1 MMVQTPPP
9 PEIPADVKARLAE
22 MAKAYAALKSLAV
35 TVTLQSQRGSARVE
49 AQTQLLFRRP
59 DRVRIACRTG
69 ERDGSREVLTL
80 FDGMFLCQ
88 ARSRDPRH
96 YRRERLSAGSE
107 GVRAALLQAEA
118 FATPLLPRLLTDTG
132 PPERQF
138 ARLLPETP
146 DTVRWE
152 GVETA
157 EGGPADRLAV
167 AYRAADGSPRTLTL
181 LIGAR
186 DRLLRRVVLRLVQRE
201 GGVREIVETYTR
213 LQPGIDLPDSRFVF
227 VPRPGAR
234 PLPTATSRKKAR
246 P

>member
-1 MMVQTPPP
+1 MNAQT
-9 PEIPADVKARLAE
+9 PEIPADVKTRLAE
-22 MAKAYAALKSLAV
+22 MANACAALKSLAA
-35 TVTLQSQRGSARVE
+35 TVTLQSQRGSERME

-69 ERDGSREVLTL
+69 GRDGATEVLTL
-80 FDGMFLCQ
+80 FDGVFLCQ
-88 ARSRDPRH
+88 IRSRDPRH

-107 GVRAALLQAEA
+107 GVRTALLQAEA
-118 FATPLLPRLLTDTG
+118 FATPLLPWLLTDTG
-132 PPERQF
+132 PLERRV
-138 ARLLPETP
+138 ARLLPEAP

-167 AYRAADGSPRTLTL
+167 GYRAADGSPRTLTL
-181 LIGAR
+181 VIGSR
-186 DRLLRRVVLRLVQRE
+186 DRLPRRVALRLVQRE
-201 GGVREIVETYTR
+201 GGVREIVEAYTR

-227 VPRPGAR
+227 VPQPGAQ
-234 PLPTATSRKKAR
+234 PLPTATSRKKVR